1 MMPGMRTTVTLDAD
15 VEAKLR
21 QAVRERGQSF
31 KAVLNEALR
40 AGLSGEERTRRRYRL
55 PARPMGVRPGVNLDR
70 ALTIAGELEDSET
83 LRKLRL
89 RK

>member
-1 MMPGMRTTVTLDAD
+1 MRTTVTLDAD

-31 KAVLNEALR
+31 KSVLNDALR
-40 AGLSGEERTRRRYRL
+40 AGLSGGERSRRRYRV
-55 PARPMGVRPGVNLDR
+55 PARAMGVRAGVNLDR
-70 ALTIAGELEDSET
+70 ALSMAGELEDAEIV
-83 LRKLRL
+83 RKLRL

>member
-1 MMPGMRTTVTLDAD
+1 MRTTVTLDAD

-31 KAVLNEALR
+31 KKVLNDAIR
-40 AGLSGEERTRRRYRL
+40 MGLSERSSRRRYRAPVRSL
-55 PARPMGVRPGVNLDR
+55 GIRPGIDLDH
-70 ALTIAGELEDSET
+70 ALSIASELEDAET
-83 LRKLRL
+83 VRKLRL

>member
-1 MMPGMRTTVTLDAD
+1 VRTTVTLDAD

-21 QAVRERGQSF
+21 QAARERGQSF
-31 KAVLNEALR
+31 KAVLNDAVR
-40 AGLSGEERTRRRYRL
+40 AGLSGGERSRRRYRL
-55 PARPMGVRPGVNLDR
+55 PARPLGVRQGVDLDS
-70 ALTIAGELEDSET
+70 ALRIGGELEDVEI

>member
-1 MMPGMRTTVTLDAD
+1 MRTTVTLDAD

-31 KAVLNEALR
+31 KSVLNDAIR
-40 AGLSGEERTRRRYRL
+40 AGLSGGERSRRRYRV
-55 PARPMGVRPGVNLDR
+55 PARSLGVRAGVDLDR
-70 ALTIAGELEDSET
+70 ALSLAGELEDVEIV
-83 LRKLRL
+83 RKLRL

>member
-1 MMPGMRTTVTLDAD
+1 MRTTVTLDAD

-31 KAVLNEALR
+31 KKVLNDVLR
-40 AGLSGEERTRRRYRL
+40 VGLSGRERSSNKRYRVPVRSL
-55 PARPMGVRPGVNLDR
+55 GIRPGIDLDH
-70 ALTIAGELEDSET
+70 ALSIASELEDAEMV
-83 LRKLRL
+83 RKLRL